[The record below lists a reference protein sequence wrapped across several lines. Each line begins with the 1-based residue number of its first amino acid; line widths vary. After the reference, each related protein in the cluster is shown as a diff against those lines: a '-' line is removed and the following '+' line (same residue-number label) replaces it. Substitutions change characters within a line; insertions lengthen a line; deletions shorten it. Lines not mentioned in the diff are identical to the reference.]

1 MVMVNHFFFL
11 VMVVLVKNALIFING
26 WKGSRSKFRY
36 GFIEISMT
44 VNPKPNE
51 ELLKNLHQIFW
62 GDGFKLA
69 CSS

>member
-1 MVMVNHFFFL
+1 MVMVNLFFFFL

-51 ELLKNLHQIFW
+51 ELLKNLHQIF
-62 GDGFKLA
+62 
-69 CSS
+69 